1 VAIRQKAKQ
10 LNAADIPDLALTFAG
25 ELKTSMGV
33 GRVRD
38 LLPLAG
44 SLDNPQS
51 IRQIVLLSPYTE
63 ISDVDNQSVVL
74 PHWDLILPL
83 VRQYFP

>member
-1 VAIRQKAKQ
+1 
-10 LNAADIPDLALTFAG
+10 
-25 ELKTSMGV
+25 MGV